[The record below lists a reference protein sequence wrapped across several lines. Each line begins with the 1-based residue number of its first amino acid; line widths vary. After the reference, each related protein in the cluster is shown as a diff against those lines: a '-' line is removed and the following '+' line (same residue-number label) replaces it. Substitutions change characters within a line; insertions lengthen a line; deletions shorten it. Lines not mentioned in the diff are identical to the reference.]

1 MQRNMASGALSMSD
15 VNTARSGFRQ
25 SIGNMSQLA
34 VQAVHARS
42 ETSLL
47 TEAIA
52 KQDLTMK
59 QSMRVRKQFNNLLRE
74 QYQLQR
80 AATVQWTASA
90 AGRST
95 ADIII
100 PQNASGRIDRYTQSL
115 AANSAGLLRNL
126 RNTEMLSEAWSVMRT
141 RIGLASAAMT
151 ASGQGMVKWGKNQ
164 QWAGRQLMVGF
175 TIPLMAFGAVA
186 GKAAYEVDAAMTRIA
201 KVYDT
206 TSTTVVGKQKEMD
219 RLRVES
225 MSMATQVAKRYG
237 QSIKDTLGIE
247 ADLAA
252 TGLKGQ
258 SLQQSTVA
266 VTRAATLGELDRQNA
281 IKATIAL
288 QSVYG
293 DSAEQLTKDFNYM
306 NAIENATSLSM
317 QDFIDAIPRGAGV
330 MKNMGVNL
338 KEMGIILV
346 ALKQNGIGATE
357 GMNGMRSAAQR
368 LLMITPKAEETWSRL
383 LPDAG
388 KLQAIVQMNKGEFI
402 PTLQAMGEAMK
413 TLEPFE
419 QQEIIARVFGVYQA
433 NKIYAVL
440 NGLINKTGQVATA
453 YQVMSQSS
461 SKNSATAQAELDKL
475 ANSASGRFKRA
486 LESIKAELAVVGE
499 PFLEAGAEILGF
511 IKKLFDFFNGL
522 PDVIK
527 KTMSYLVIGGAILGP
542 IIMLSGLLVNLGGQI
557 FKLGGLMVGLLSRF
571 RPLTIEQ
578 KAQQMLAN
586 QSSLAWNN
594 QGQAAQ
600 ALAGQLSMLTTQ
612 MERVAIANMR
622 MSGVPITRL
631 GNATT
636 GVVTNTGRLDANG
649 NQIHTP
655 LPAGVPVYGTS
666 TPTGSAPYPQTASGR
681 YRNPSTGR
689 FAPTAEAQRANAA
702 YAAAS
707 ASAARS
713 AQQAQA
719 ATAATRRDWGKIG
732 MAVGGI
738 GIVATTFAAASG
750 SSSTMLSNILNM
762 VFAASL
768 LGPMLIGAFRNSA
781 LVSAMASVTSAFGV
795 GRRAG
800 SIAGLGVTGRLAA
813 GLSAAAAPARALV
826 LQFMKFAGP
835 AGLLITAVYLSFK
848 LWGNM
853 KKGIETQK
861 KINESAK
868 DWASVLG
875 FIYSEAGEIAD
886 KNGEITNTIDAQ
898 VTKLKEKNK
907 QLVTSLQLAKA
918 NGDEQKA
925 INLAI
930 AEGLKVANH
939 GGSAE
944 DATTATK
951 ISLRAAGYSS
961 QQIQTLM
968 VKVRA
973 EVDFT
978 DAKSTLN
985 KQMDQFK
992 NDFNKIANNKFGQG
1006 TWEGFTRAFSGRG
1019 EINSNAAERG
1029 KGLANEF
1036 WTGFQKE
1043 SDMKSRRDYFE
1054 KFFAS
1059 IGKEQHDAWGRLG
1072 NANRADLKKA
1082 GIDSWEE
1089 FARAY
1094 TDAQNMSDV
1103 EFTKAYGDG
1112 DIKQADMVKEAL
1124 RGLGKETDLY
1134 AQKHI
1139 DAEKF
1144 IAQAIAKKNNM
1155 SDEEVSKVL
1164 TLADLYK
1171 KLDMATM
1178 SVAEA
1183 EKAYNIAL
1191 GAQDIALMKKSKAAR
1206 EEQELKILNTY
1217 RLAAGLKETK
1227 NLEDGFGAATDKS
1240 TGKLLDNANAL
1251 KEATLSIDDYN
1262 NARQKAMSGAQDY
1275 ALQAADDIWQN
1286 RAEAETSAIEERGQ
1300 RREDTLDAAAEAQE
1314 KRFDARSDAADKRF
1328 DKRSKNLDKRWDA
1341 IMENFDDKWDKRL
1354 KREEDGYDKRIQK
1367 IKDTIA
1373 AEEKAEEQ
1381 RQKIFEA
1388 EQTRLQRMAEI
1399 ANQRID
1405 FNVALNTGNLD
1416 EAAKVMNN
1424 IQATQDSWT
1433 LGDAAASSQTSSEA
1447 RKAGMEGQITSIE
1460 QARDKRIEALK
1471 KVEEAEKKALEA
1483 KKEREQEALAAERDR
1498 YTKALEAERERY
1510 RKGIEAQKNAI
1521 QEQTQRDSNA
1531 RRNELA
1537 RAKRTLELE
1546 LLAVRASIPRNKA
1559 EYDKQIKT
1567 IEGLYRK
1574 YGVNLKAQGNGW
1586 SRTIG
1591 DGLTAHL
1598 KEASADLKND
1608 INWKGIAGQITQKMI
1623 DGGFGMTTAEFMK
1636 WVTTG
1641 DLPKNYKAPGASAA
1655 SKNKNYPGNSVTGAR
1670 HTGGP
1675 VNGSSRYDNRGGR
1688 NWGTSMRND
1697 EKMMLLKNKEY
1708 VINEKAHKALG
1719 TDFLDGV
1726 NGGKY
1731 GIGGPMGMTGMFAA
1745 GLVGAYNAASS
1756 MAVNAAGNN
1765 ALAFGVDGTG
1775 IPGAAGKYGNI
1786 SLNSEQLSNAARIIA
1801 VGKSLGASTRDN
1813 IIAIM
1818 TAMQESNLR
1827 NLDYGDRD
1835 SVGLFQQ
1842 RNAWGSLADRM
1853 NVEKSARMFF
1863 LGGKAGQRGLFD
1875 FKNRNEMSLAQAAQ
1889 AVQVSAFPDAYARW
1903 QAMAQQVV
1911 SNTGWRKPVIGG
1923 TITQEWSRRHGGMD
1937 FGVPVGTP
1945 VRAAN
1950 SGTVVTSADLPGGGN
1965 GGYRSY
1971 GRYIVVDH
1979 GDKSTLYAHLS
1990 RRNLTA
1996 GANVRSG
2003 QMLGLS
2009 GNTGNSTGPHLHF
2022 ETRGPGG
2029 FPGFNPRSI
2038 IPGLK
2043 SGGFTLND
2051 GLAMLHKKETVLTAP
2066 LSEQLKSGIQ
2076 KIDQGVNNQYNVSVD
2091 LRGAYI
2097 REELDIEKAFNT
2109 AIEKRESKLGRD
2121 RKIR

>member
-1 MQRNMASGALSMSD
+1 MQRNMAAGALSMGD

-34 VQAVHARS
+34 IQSVRARS

-47 TEAIA
+47 TEAIV
-52 KQDLTMK
+52 KQDLGLK
-59 QSMRVRKQFNNLLRE
+59 QSMRVRKQFNNILRE

-80 AATVQWTASA
+80 AAAVQWTASA

-100 PQNASGRIDRYTQSL
+100 PRDASARVDRYTQSL
-115 AANSAGLLRNL
+115 AANTRGLLSNIGNSRL
-126 RNTEMLSEAWSVMRT
+126 LSEAWSVMRM
-141 RIGLASAAMT
+141 RIGLASAAMM
-151 ASGQGMVKWGKNQ
+151 ASSEAMVKWGKNT

-186 GKAAYEVDAAMTRIA
+186 GKAAYDVDAAMTRIM

-206 TSTTVVGKQKEMD
+206 TSTTVIGKQREMD
-219 RLRVES
+219 ALRVES

-237 QSIKDTLGIE
+237 QSLKDTLEIE

-258 SLQQSTVA
+258 ALQQSTVA

-281 IKATIAL
+281 IKATIAI

-293 DSAEQLTKDFNYM
+293 SSAEQLTKDFNYM

-338 KEMGIILV
+338 KEMGVILV

-368 LLMITPKAEETWSRL
+368 LLMITPKAEETWGRL
-383 LPDAG
+383 LPDTAT
-388 KLQAIVQMNKGEFI
+388 LQSIVQVNKGEFI

-413 TLEPFE
+413 NLEPY
-419 QQEIIARVFGVYQA
+419 QKQEIIARVFGVYQA

-440 NGLINKTGQVATA
+440 NGLIDKTGQVETA
-453 YQVMSQSS
+453 YKVMAQSS
-461 SKNSATAQAELDKL
+461 AKNSLTAQAELDKL

-486 LESIKAELAVVGE
+486 LETIKAQLAQVGE
-499 PFLEAGAEILGF
+499 PFLEAGAQILGF
-511 IKKLFDFFNGL
+511 IKTLFDFFNWL
-522 PDVIK
+522 PNSIK
-527 KTMSYLVIGGAILGP
+527 KTMAFLVIGGAILGP
-542 IIMLSGLLVNLGGQI
+542 IIMLIGLFANLGGQI
-557 FKLGGLMVGLLSRF
+557 LKLGGGLVGLLSRF

-594 QGQAAQ
+594 QAQSAQ
-600 ALAGQLSMLTTQ
+600 ALSGQLAILTTQ
-612 MERVAIANMR
+612 MERVALANMQ
-622 MSGVPITRL
+622 MAGTTITRF
-631 GNATT
+631 GNPSPSPTVIGGIGPTAPT
-636 GVVTNTGRLDANG
+636 GTSPYGVNAAGRNYNTQTGRL
-649 NQIHTP
+649 
-655 LPAGVPVYGTS
+655 VS
-666 TPTGSAPYPQTASGR
+666 
-681 YRNPSTGR
+681 
-689 FAPTAEAQRANAA
+689 QREINA

-707 ASAARS
+707 AAAARS

-732 MAVGGI
+732 MAMGGV
-738 GIVATTFAAASG
+738 GIVAASFAAASG
-750 SSSTMLSNILNM
+750 SSSQMLNNVISM

-768 LGPMLIGAFRNSA
+768 IGPALIAAFRNSA
-781 LVSAMASVTSAFGV
+781 LAAAMANVTAAFGF
-795 GRRAG
+795 GRGVAAAG
-800 SIAGLGVTGRLAA
+800 GAGMAGRLGAGLTAAAIPAGRLVM
-813 GLSAAAAPARALV
+813 L
-826 LQFMKFAGP
+826 FMRFAGP
-835 AGLLITAVYLSFK
+835 AGLLVTAVYLSFK

-875 FIYSEAGEIAD
+875 FVYSQAGEIAD
-886 KNGEITNTIDAQ
+886 KNGEIVNTIDAQ

-907 QLVTSLQLAKA
+907 ELVKSLQLSKQ
-918 NGDEQKA
+918 NGDEQDSL
-925 INLAI
+925 NLAI
-930 AEGLKVANH
+930 AEGLKVANQ

-944 DATTATK
+944 DATNATR
-951 ISLRAAGYSS
+951 ISLRAAGYNS
-961 QQIQTLM
+961 QEIETLM
-968 VKVRA
+968 IKVRA

-978 DAKSTLN
+978 DAKSTLSR
-985 KQMDQFK
+985 QMDQFK
-992 NDFNKIANNKFGQG
+992 TDFNKIANNKFGQG

-1019 EINSNAAERG
+1019 DINKNAAERG
-1029 KGLANEF
+1029 KGMASQF

-1059 IGKEQHDAWGRLG
+1059 VGKEQHEAWGRLG

-1089 FARAY
+1089 FAQAY

-1103 EFTKAYGDG
+1103 EFTKAYGNG
-1112 DIKQADMVKEAL
+1112 DIEQADMVKSAL

-1164 TLADLYK
+1164 TLSDLYG

-1178 SVAEA
+1178 SVVEA
-1183 EKAYNIAL
+1183 EKAYTTAL
-1191 GAQDIALMKKSKAAR
+1191 ANQDIALMKKSKAAR

-1217 RLAAGLKETK
+1217 RIAAGLSETK
-1227 NLEDGFGAATDKS
+1227 NLEDAFGAATDKS
-1240 TGKLLDNANAL
+1240 TGKILDNSNAL
-1251 KEATLSIDDYN
+1251 AEATLTIDDYN
-1262 NARQKAMSGAQDY
+1262 NARQKAMQGAQDY
-1275 ALQAADDIWQN
+1275 ALQAADDIWQE

-1300 RREDTLDAAAEAQE
+1300 RREDALDAAAEAQE

-1328 DKRSKNLDKRWDA
+1328 DKRSKNLDNRWDA
-1341 IMENFDDKWDKRL
+1341 IMENFDNKWDKRI
-1354 KREEDGYDKRIQK
+1354 KKEEDGYDRRIQK

-1424 IQATQDSWT
+1424 IQSTQDSWT
-1433 LGDAAASSQTSSEA
+1433 LGDAAASSQSSSEA

-1460 QARDKRIEALK
+1460 AARDKRIESLK

-1483 KKEREQEALAAERDR
+1483 KKEREQEALASERDR
-1498 YTKALEAERERY
+1498 YNKALEAERERY

-1586 SRTIG
+1586 SKTIG
-1591 DGLTAHL
+1591 DGLTAHM
-1598 KEASADLKND
+1598 KEASADLKNE

-1641 DLPKNYKAPGASAA
+1641 NLPKNYKAPGSSAA
-1655 SKNKNYPGNSVTGAR
+1655 SKNSNYPGNSVTGAR

-1731 GIGGPMGMTGMFAA
+1731 GIGGPMAMTGMFAA
-1745 GLVGAYNAASS
+1745 GLVGAYNAAAN
-1756 MAVNAAGNN
+1756 MAVSAAGNN

-1813 IIAIM
+1813 VIAIM
-1818 TAMQESNLR
+1818 TAMQESTLR

-1853 NVEKSARMFF
+1853 SPEKSARMFF
-1863 LGGKAGQRGLFD
+1863 LGGNAGQRGLFD
-1875 FKNRNEMSLAQAAQ
+1875 FKNRNKMSLAQAAQ

-1911 SNTGWRKPVIGG
+1911 SSTGFEPFGGISGGSGWRKPVIGG
-1923 TITQEWSRRHGGMD
+1923 SVTQEWSRRHGGMD

-1971 GRYIVVDH
+1971 GRYMVVDH

-1990 RRNLTA
+1990 RRSLGA
-1996 GANVRSG
+1996 GASVRSG

-2038 IPGLK
+2038 IPGLE

-2076 KIDQGVNNQYNVSVD
+2076 KIDQGVNNQYNVNVD

-2097 REELDIEKAFNT
+2097 REELDIEKAFNM
-2109 AIEKRESKLGRD
+2109 AIDKRESKLGRD
-2121 RKIR
+2121 RKIK

>member
-15 VNTARSGFRQ
+15 MNTARSGFRQ
-25 SIGNMSQLA
+25 SIASMSQLA
-34 VQAVHARS
+34 VQGVRARS

-47 TEAIA
+47 TEALA

-59 QSMRVRKQFNNLLRE
+59 QSMRVRKQFNNLLKE

-80 AATVQWTASA
+80 AAAVQWTASA

-95 ADIII
+95 ADLII
-100 PQNASGRIDRYTQSL
+100 PQGASERVDRYTQSL
-115 AANSAGLLRNL
+115 AANSRGLISNVRNSAL
-126 RNTEMLSEAWSVMRT
+126 LSEAWSVMRT
-141 RIGLASAAMT
+141 RIGLASAAMV
-151 ASGQGMVKWGKNQ
+151 ASSNGMIKWGKNT

-186 GKAAYEVDAAMTRIA
+186 GKAAYDVDTAMTRIA

-206 TSTTVVGKQKEMD
+206 TSTTVVGKQREMD
-219 RLRVES
+219 ALRVES
-225 MSMATQVAKRYG
+225 MNMAMQVAKRYG
-237 QSIKDTLGIE
+237 QSIKDTLEIE

-258 SLQQSTVA
+258 QLQQSTVA

-338 KEMGIILV
+338 KEMGVILV

-388 KLQAIVQMNKGEFI
+388 KLQSIVQVNKGEFI
-402 PTLQAMGEAMK
+402 PTLQAMGQAMK
-413 TLEPFE
+413 NLEPYE

-453 YQVMSQSS
+453 YDVMAQSS
-461 SKNSATAQAELDKL
+461 AKNSATAQSELDRL
-475 ANSASGRFKRA
+475 ANSASGKFKRA
-486 LESIKAELAVVGE
+486 LETIKAQLAVVGE
-499 PFLEAGAEILGF
+499 PFLEVGAKILGF
-511 IKKLFDFFNGL
+511 IKTLFDMFNSM
-522 PDVIK
+522 PDVVK
-527 KTMSYLVIGGAILGP
+527 KTLAALVIGGAILGP
-542 IIMLSGLLVNLGGQI
+542 IVMLIGLFANLGGQI
-557 FKLGGLMVGLLSRF
+557 LKLGGFLVGLLSRF
-571 RPLTIEQ
+571 RPLTLEQ

-600 ALAGQLSMLTTQ
+600 ALAGQLAILTTQ

-622 MSGVPITRL
+622 MAGMPITRL
-631 GNATT
+631 GNPAASSAVIGGIGPTAPT
-636 GVVTNTGRLDANG
+636 GTGPYAVNSAGRNYNTSTGRL
-649 NQIHTP
+649 
-655 LPAGVPVYGTS
+655 VS
-666 TPTGSAPYPQTASGR
+666 
-681 YRNPSTGR
+681 
-689 FAPTAEAQRANAA
+689 QREVNA
-702 YAAAS
+702 YAAAQ
-707 ASAARS
+707 AAAARS
-713 AQQAQA
+713 SA
-719 ATAATRRDWGKIG
+719 ATAASTAATRRDWGKIG
-732 MAVGGI
+732 MAVGGV

-750 SSSTMLSNILNM
+750 SSSQMLNNIVNM

-768 LGPMLIGAFRNSA
+768 LGPALIAAFRNSA
-781 LVSAMASVTSAFGV
+781 LAGAMANVTAAFGF
-795 GRRAG
+795 GRGVAAAG
-800 SIAGLGVTGRLAA
+800 GAGAAGRLGAGLTAALIPAGRLVM
-813 GLSAAAAPARALV
+813 L
-826 LQFMKFAGP
+826 FMKFAGP
-835 AGLLITAVYLSFK
+835 VGLLVTAGYLMVK
-848 LWGNM
+848 LWRNM
-853 KKGIETQK
+853 KDGIETQK
-861 KINESAK
+861 KINASAK
-868 DWASVLG
+868 DWASILG
-875 FIYSEAGEIAD
+875 FVYSEAGEIKD
-886 KNGEITNTIDAQ
+886 KNGEIVSTIDAQ
-898 VTKLKEKNK
+898 VTKLKDKNK
-907 QLVTSLQLAKA
+907 QLVRSLQLAKQ

-944 DATTATK
+944 DATSATK

-961 QQIQTLM
+961 QQIETLM
-968 VKVRA
+968 VKVKA
-973 EVDFT
+973 QVDFT
-978 DAKSTLN
+978 DAKSTLGR
-985 KQMDQFK
+985 QMDEFK
-992 NDFNKIANNKFGQG
+992 SQFNKIANNKFGQG

-1019 EINSNAAERG
+1019 EINQNAAERG
-1029 KGLANEF
+1029 KGMANEF

-1043 SDMKSRRDYFE
+1043 SDMKSRRDYFD
-1054 KFFAS
+1054 KFFKS
-1059 IGKEQHDAWGRLG
+1059 VGQEQHEAWGRLG

-1082 GIDSWEE
+1082 GIESWEE

-1094 TDAQNMSDV
+1094 TDSQKMSSV
-1103 EFTKAYGDG
+1103 EFTKAWGNG
-1112 DIKQADMVKEAL
+1112 DIEQADKVRSAL
-1124 RGLGKETDLY
+1124 NGLGKDTTLY

-1139 DAEKF
+1139 DAEKL

-1164 TLADLYK
+1164 TLSDLYG

-1178 SVAEA
+1178 SVADA
-1183 EKAYNIAL
+1183 EKAYTTAL
-1191 GAQDIALMKKSKAAR
+1191 VNQDIALMKKSKAAR

-1217 RLAAGLKETK
+1217 RIAAGLKETK

-1240 TGKLLDNANAL
+1240 TGKLLENANAL
-1251 KEATLSIDDYN
+1251 ADATLEIDDYN
-1262 NARQKAMSGAQDY
+1262 NARREAMQGAQDY
-1275 ALQAADDIWQN
+1275 ALQAADDIWQE
-1286 RAEAETSAIEERGQ
+1286 RADAEVSAIEERGE
-1300 RREDTLDAAAEAQE
+1300 RREDALDAAAEAQD

-1328 DKRSKNLDKRWDA
+1328 DKRAKNLDKRWDV
-1341 IMENFDDKWDKRL
+1341 IMDNFDDRW
-1354 KREEDGYDKRIQK
+1354 DKRIQK
-1367 IKDTIA
+1367 EEDGYNKRIQNIKDAIA

-1388 EQTRLQRMAEI
+1388 EQTRLQRMAEM

-1416 EAAKVMNN
+1416 EAAKLANN
-1424 IQATQDSWT
+1424 MQSTQDSWI
-1433 LGDAAASSQTSSEA
+1433 LGDAADSSQTSSEA
-1447 RKAGMEGQITSIE
+1447 RKAGMEGKITSIE
-1460 QARDKRIEALK
+1460 EARDKRIEALK
-1471 KVEEAEKKALEA
+1471 KVEEAEKAALEA
-1483 KKEREQEALAAERDR
+1483 KKEREEEALAAERER

-1521 QEQTQRDSNA
+1521 QEQTARDSA
-1531 RRNELA
+1531 AKRRELD

-1586 SRTIG
+1586 SKTIG

-1598 KEASADLKND
+1598 KEASADLKNE
-1608 INWKGIAGQITQKMI
+1608 INWKAIAGQITQKMI
-1623 DGGFGMTTAEFMK
+1623 DGGFGMTTSEFMK

-1641 DLPKNYKAPGASAA
+1641 QLPKNYKAPGSAA
-1655 SKNKNYPGNSVTGAR
+1655 ADRNKNYAGNSVTGAR

-1675 VNGSSRYDNRGGR
+1675 VNGSSKYDNRGGR
-1688 NWGTSMRND
+1688 NWGTSMRRD
-1697 EKMMLLKNKEY
+1697 EKMMLLKNNEY
-1708 VINEKAHKALG
+1708 VINEKAHKTLG

-1765 ALAFGVDGTG
+1765 AMAFGVDGTG
-1775 IPGAAGKYGNI
+1775 IPGAAGKYANV
-1786 SLNSEQLSNAARIIA
+1786 SLNSEQLRNAARIIA

-1813 IIAIM
+1813 VIAIM
-1818 TAMQESNLR
+1818 TAMQESTLR
-1827 NLDYGDRD
+1827 NLTYGDRD

-1842 RNAWGSLADRM
+1842 RNAWGSFADRT
-1853 NVEKSARMFF
+1853 NPEKSARMFF

-1875 FKNRNEMSLAQAAQ
+1875 FKNRNKMSLAQAAQ
-1889 AVQVSAFPDAYARW
+1889 AVQVSAFPDAYAKW

-1911 SNTGWRKPVIGG
+1911 SKTGFEPFSGIAAGAGGWRKPVAGPV
-1923 TITQEWSRRHGGMD
+1923 TQEWNKRHGGID
-1937 FGVPVGTP
+1937 IGVPTGTP

-1950 SGTVVTSADLPGGGN
+1950 SGTVVTSADLPGNGN

-1990 RRNLTA
+1990 RRSLTA
-1996 GANVRSG
+1996 GSNVNSG
-2003 QMLGLS
+2003 QVLGLS

-2038 IPGLK
+2038 IPGLE
-2043 SGGFTLND
+2043 SGGFTLSD

-2097 REELDIEKAFNT
+2097 REELDIEKAFNA
-2109 AIEKRESKLGRD
+2109 AIEKRESRLGRN
-2121 RKIR
+2121 RKIK